1 VAVLHVRTTLSPE
14 IEALLRR
21 IIGCAFAVH
30 SELGP
35 GFLEMVYHRALC
47 LELGCVGLKVESEKS
62 VPIEYRGQV
71 LAVHRI
77 DLVVER
83 QVVVEVK
90 SAERIDEAHVAQ
102 LLSYLRAA
110 RLRAGLVLNFRVT
123 HLREGIRR
131 VVL

>member
-1 VAVLHVRTTLSPE
+1 VLHVRTTLSPE
-14 IEALLRR
+14 TEALLRR

-47 LELGCVGLKVESEKS
+47 LEFGRVGLKVESEKG
-62 VPIEYRGQV
+62 VPVKYRGQV
-71 LAVHRI
+71 LALHRI
-77 DLVVER
+77 DLVVEDR
-83 QVVVEVK
+83 VIVEVK
-90 SAERIDEAHVAQ
+90 SAEWIDEAHVAQ

-110 RLRAGLVLNFRVT
+110 RLRAGLVLNFRAT